1 MKNPAIRSVLFA
13 PLLAWAVFACS
24 TDDEAVEASDAAEA
38 PGQPGGAATAG
49 AIGAEPSSG
58 GTSDEGATG
67 GALSTASNATGGTSA
82 TGGSSTP
89 GTGGTSATGGMTGVG
104 GSNTPGTGGTT
115 AAGGGGTGGAPGV
128 GDTSTGGSAT
138 LGTGGTPDA
147 GGTPDTGGTP
157 DAGGASTGGSA
168 TADTSAT
175 DGGTTAGAP
184 GTTRG
189 PDPSLTS
196 ISANRGTFD
205 TAELTIPSGNGFG
218 GGFIYYPTDTSY
230 GTWAGVAICPGGGAK
245 FADEETW
252 MGHWLAS
259 FGFVIIGIETNAVSD
274 LPESRGPQLLAA
286 LDYLTQESEVKD
298 RVDPNRLMV
307 MGHSMG
313 GGGTFHAALA
323 RPSLKTMV
331 SLAPWFN
338 FDLTHPDFSSL
349 EMPAMI
355 ISAKND
361 TVVTPAS
368 VSSMYDDIPTT
379 TQRAWVELAADDHLG
394 FIEENYTEMR
404 VLIPWMKIFLDGDS
418 RYVQFLCPMANSD
431 NISVYEN
438 SCPLVP

>member
-1 MKNPAIRSVLFA
+1 M
-13 PLLAWAVFACS
+13 
-24 TDDEAVEASDAAEA
+24 
-38 PGQPGGAATAG
+38 
-49 AIGAEPSSG
+49 
-58 GTSDEGATG
+58 
-67 GALSTASNATGGTSA
+67 
-82 TGGSSTP
+82 
-89 GTGGTSATGGMTGVG
+89 
-104 GSNTPGTGGTT
+104 
-115 AAGGGGTGGAPGV
+115 
-128 GDTSTGGSAT
+128 
-138 LGTGGTPDA
+138 
-147 GGTPDTGGTP
+147 
-157 DAGGASTGGSA
+157 GGASTGGSA
-168 TADTSAT
+168 TAGTSST
-175 DGGTTAGAP
+175 DGGTTAGTP

-189 PDPSLTS
+189 PDPTLTS
-196 ISANRGTFD
+196 ISARRGTFA
-205 TAELTIPSGNGFG
+205 TAELTVPSGNGFN
-218 GGFIYYPTDTSY
+218 GGFIYYPTDTSL
-230 GTWAGVAICPGGGAK
+230 GTWAGVAFCPGGGAK
-245 FADEETW
+245 FADEEAW

-274 LPESRGPQLLAA
+274 LPDSRGNQLLAA
-286 LDYLTQESEVKD
+286 LDYLTQESEVQD

-323 RPSLKTMV
+323 RPSLNTMV

-349 EMPAMI
+349 QMPAMI

-379 TQRAWVELAADDHLG
+379 TQRAWVELAEDDHLG
-394 FIEENYTEMR
+394 FTKENYTEMR
-404 VLIPWMKIFLDGDS
+404 VLIPWMKIFLDNDS

>member
-1 MKNPAIRSVLFA
+1 MKLVTACDGSHSCRGQKVKNPAIRPVLFA
-13 PLLAWAVFACS
+13 PLLAWAVIACS
-24 TDDEAVEASDAAEA
+24 TGDGAVEASDAGGA
-38 PGQPGGAATAG
+38 PGQSGGTTNTG
-49 AIGAEPSSG
+49 AIGTESSSG

-67 GALSTASNATGGTSA
+67 GALSTSSNATVGTSA

-89 GTGGTSATGGMTGVG
+89 GTVGTTGAG
-104 GSNTPGTGGTT
+104 GSSTSGTGGTP
-115 AAGGGGTGGAPGV
+115 AMGG
-128 GDTSTGGSAT
+128 TSTGGSAT
-138 LGTGGTPDA
+138 
-147 GGTPDTGGTP
+147 PDTGGTLG
-157 DAGGASTGGSA
+157 AGGASTGGSA
-168 TADTSAT
+168 TAGTSTT
-175 DGGTTAGAP
+175 DGGTTGGTTAGTP
-184 GTTRG
+184 GTTAG
-189 PDPSLTS
+189 PDPTLDS
-196 ISANRGTFD
+196 ISANRGTFA
-205 TAELTIPSGNGFG
+205 TAELTIPPGNGFG
-218 GGFIYYPTDTSY
+218 GGFIYYPTDTSH

-274 LPESRGPQLLAA
+274 LPESRGEQLLAA

-349 EMPAMI
+349 QMPAMI
-355 ISAKND
+355 ISARND

-379 TQRAWVELAADDHLG
+379 TQRAWVELAEDDHLG
-394 FIEENYTEMR
+394 FTRENYTEMR
-404 VLIPWMKIFLDGDS
+404 VLIPWMKIFLDNDS

-431 NISVYEN
+431 NISVYKN

>member
-1 MKNPAIRSVLFA
+1 VKNPAIRSVLLA

-24 TDDEAVEASDAAEA
+24 AGDEAAEASDAAEA
-38 PGQPGGAATAG
+38 PGQSGGAANTG
-49 AIGAEPSSG
+49 TIGAGPSSG

-67 GALSTASNATGGTSA
+67 GALSTSSNGMGGMSA
-82 TGGSSTP
+82 TGGSSTVGTTAVVGSSTH
-89 GTGGTSATGGMTGVG
+89 GTGGTPAMGG
-104 GSNTPGTGGTT
+104 
-115 AAGGGGTGGAPGV
+115 
-128 GDTSTGGSAT
+128 TSTGGSAT
-138 LGTGGTPDA
+138 PDA
-147 GGTPDTGGTP
+147 GG
-157 DAGGASTGGSA
+157 TGGSA
-168 TADTSAT
+168 TAGTST
-175 DGGTTAGAP
+175 TGGSTTAGTSGAP
-184 GTTRG
+184 GTTAG
-189 PDPSLTS
+189 PDPSLDS
-196 ISANRGTFD
+196 ISANRGTFA
-205 TAELTIPSGNGFG
+205 TEEFTIPSGNGFG
-218 GGFIYYPTDTSY
+218 GGFIYYPTDTSR
-230 GTWAGVAICPGGGAK
+230 TWAGVAICPGGGAK

-274 LPESRGPQLLAA
+274 LPESRGEQLLAA

-394 FIEENYTEMR
+394 FIRENHTEMR
-404 VLIPWMKIFLDGDS
+404 VLIPWMKIFLDNDS

-431 NISVYEN
+431 NISVYES

>member
-1 MKNPAIRSVLFA
+1 VKNPAIRPVLFLFA

-24 TDDEAVEASDAAEA
+24 TDGAAEA
-38 PGQPGGAATAG
+38 PGPSGGAANTG
-49 AIGAEPSSG
+49 ATGAESSSG
-58 GTSDEGATG
+58 GTSDERATG
-67 GALSTASNATGGTSA
+67 GALSTATNATGGTSA

-89 GTGGTSATGGMTGVG
+89 GTGGTSATGGMTSAG
-104 GSNTPGTGGTT
+104 GSSTPGTGGTT
-115 AAGGGGTGGAPGV
+115 ATESSSTPGTEGTTAMGG
-128 GDTSTGGSAT
+128 TSTGGSA
-138 LGTGGTPDA
+138 
-147 GGTPDTGGTP
+147 TPDTGGTP
-157 DAGGASTGGSA
+157 DAGGSSTGSSA
-168 TADTSAT
+168 TAGTSAT
-175 DGGTTAGAP
+175 EGGTTSGAP

-196 ISANRGTFD
+196 ISANRGTFA
-205 TAELTIPSGNGFG
+205 TAELTIPAGNGFG
-218 GGFIYYPTDTSY
+218 GGFIYYPTDTSH

-259 FGFVIIGIETNAVSD
+259 FGFVIIGIETNAVSN
-274 LPESRGPQLLAA
+274 LPDSRGVQLLAA
-286 LDYLTQESEVKD
+286 LDYLTQESEVKE

-338 FDLTHPDFSSL
+338 SELTHPDFSSL
-349 EMPAMI
+349 QMPAMI

-379 TQRAWVELAADDHLG
+379 TQRAWVELAEDDHLG

-404 VLIPWMKIFLDGDS
+404 VLIPWMKIFLDNDS

>member
-1 MKNPAIRSVLFA
+1 M
-13 PLLAWAVFACS
+13 
-24 TDDEAVEASDAAEA
+24 
-38 PGQPGGAATAG
+38 
-49 AIGAEPSSG
+49 
-58 GTSDEGATG
+58 
-67 GALSTASNATGGTSA
+67 
-82 TGGSSTP
+82 GS
-89 GTGGTSATGGMTGVG
+89 
-104 GSNTPGTGGTT
+104 
-115 AAGGGGTGGAPGV
+115 
-128 GDTSTGGSAT
+128 TSTGGSAT
-138 LGTGGTPDA
+138 PS
-147 GGTPDTGGTP
+147 TGGTP

-168 TADTSAT
+168 TAGTSAT
-175 DGGTTAGAP
+175 GGSTTAGIGGAP
-184 GTTRG
+184 GTVG
-189 PDPSLTS
+189 PDPTLTS
-196 ISANRGTFD
+196 ISARRGTFA

-218 GGFIYYPTDTSY
+218 GGFIYYPTDTSL

-245 FADEETW
+245 FADEEAW

-259 FGFVIIGIETNAVSD
+259 FGFVIIGIETYAVTD
-274 LPESRGPQLLAA
+274 LPESRGEQLLAA

-368 VSSMYDDIPTT
+368 VSSMYADIPTT

-394 FIEENYTEMR
+394 FIRENHTEMR
-404 VLIPWMKIFLDGDS
+404 VLIPWMKIFLDNDS
-418 RYVQFLCPMANSD
+418 RYVQFLCPLANSD
-431 NISVYEN
+431 NISVYES

>member
-1 MKNPAIRSVLFA
+1 MRPVLFA
-13 PLLAWAVFACS
+13 PLLVWAVFACS
-24 TDDEAVEASDAAEA
+24 TDNKAVDASDAAQA
-38 PGQPGGAATAG
+38 PGQSGGAASVG
-49 AIGAEPSSG
+49 AIGAESSSG

-67 GALSTASNATGGTSA
+67 GALSTASSTTGGTSA

-89 GTGGTSATGGMTGVG
+89 GTGGTSANGGMTAVG
-104 GSNTPGTGGTT
+104 GSSSTP
-115 AAGGGGTGGAPGV
+115 
-128 GDTSTGGSAT
+128 S
-138 LGTGGTPDA
+138 TGGTPDM
-147 GGTPDTGGTP
+147 GGTSTEGSATP
-157 DAGGASTGGSA
+157 DAGGAPDMEGTSTGGSA

-175 DGGTTAGAP
+175 DESTTAAAP

-189 PDPSLTS
+189 PDPSLPS
-196 ISANRGTFD
+196 ISARRGTFA
-205 TAELTIPSGNGFG
+205 TAELTVPSGNGFG
-218 GGFIYYPTDTSY
+218 GGFIYYPTDTSL
-230 GTWAGVAICPGGGAK
+230 GTWAGVAISPGGGAK
-245 FADEETW
+245 FAEEEAW

-259 FGFVIIGIETNAVSD
+259 FGFVIIGIETNAVSN
-274 LPESRGPQLLAA
+274 LPDSRGEQLLAA

-298 RVDPNRLMV
+298 RVDSTRLMV

-331 SLAPWFN
+331 ALAPWFN

-349 EMPAMI
+349 QMPAMI

-394 FIEENYTEMR
+394 FIVENHTEMR
-404 VLIPWMKIFLDGDS
+404 VLIPWMKIFLDNDS

-431 NISVYEN
+431 NISLYKN

>member
-1 MKNPAIRSVLFA
+1 VKNPAIRPVLFA

-38 PGQPGGAATAG
+38 PGQSGGAANAG
-49 AIGAEPSSG
+49 ASGAESSSG
-58 GTSDEGATG
+58 GTSAGGATG
-67 GALSTASNATGGTSA
+67 GALSTAGNATGGTSA

-89 GTGGTSATGGMTGVG
+89 GTGGTSATGGMTAATAAG
-104 GSNTPGTGGTT
+104 GSSTPGTGATTAMGGTSTGGSATPGTGGTT
-115 AAGGGGTGGAPGV
+115 AM
-128 GDTSTGGSAT
+128 
-138 LGTGGTPDA
+138 
-147 GGTPDTGGTP
+147 
-157 DAGGASTGGSA
+157 GGASTGGSA
-168 TADTSAT
+168 TAGTSAT
-175 DGGTTAGAP
+175 NGGTTSGAP

-189 PDPSLTS
+189 PDPSLSS
-196 ISANRGTFD
+196 ISARRGTFA
-205 TAELTIPSGNGFG
+205 TAELTIPSRNGFG
-218 GGFIYYPTDTSY
+218 GGFIYYPTDTSH

-274 LPESRGPQLLAA
+274 LPNSRGEQLLAA

-349 EMPAMI
+349 QMPAMI

-368 VSSMYDDIPTT
+368 VSSMWDDIPTT
-379 TQRAWVELAADDHLG
+379 TQRAWVELAEDDHLG

-404 VLIPWMKIFLDGDS
+404 VLIPWMKIFLDNDS